1 MSVCKKSNKQSNV
14 RLLEEIDD
22 VIMEGWAYDFTL
34 GETIDSMPA
43 YLKEAFLRLNLTTPV
58 KGDDGSYTIT
68 LRI

>member
-1 MSVCKKSNKQSNV
+1 
-14 RLLEEIDD
+14 LLEEIDD

-34 GETIDSMPA
+34 GETIDSMPN
-43 YLKEAFLRLNLTTPV
+43 YLREAFLRLNLSTPV